1 MKTLDSGFR
10 RNDVKQHQTNFFTAS
25 GDKGEGVVNESLDT
39 LTPALSRLRA
49 EPFSG
54 QARQGRGGKGKPINR
69 QEGKTMK
76 VFLWIAFLII
86 VIVAIFAVQNS
97 SAPLITIN
105 FLLWKFETS
114 LVYMI
119 LGSIVLGILI
129 TFLFWISRAV
139 GASLRKGD
147 QNKEKAL
154 T

>member
-1 MKTLDSGFR
+1 MK
-10 RNDVKQHQTNFFTAS
+10 
-25 GDKGEGVVNESLDT
+25 
-39 LTPALSRLRA
+39 
-49 EPFSG
+49 
-54 QARQGRGGKGKPINR
+54 I
-69 QEGKTMK
+69 
-76 VFLWIAFLII
+76 FLWIAFLII

-147 QNKEKAL
+147 QNKDKAL